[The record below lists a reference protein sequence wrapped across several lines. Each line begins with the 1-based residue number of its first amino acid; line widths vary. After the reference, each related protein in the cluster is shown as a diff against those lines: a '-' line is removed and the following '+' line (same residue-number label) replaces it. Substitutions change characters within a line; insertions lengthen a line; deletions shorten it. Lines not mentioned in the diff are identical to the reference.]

1 VTILKLIRL
10 VLILLLFIALF
21 IFLSKIFLSSFLLV
35 SYEEIDVYVTVEDI
49 AGFNVNSSALYFGAI
64 PPRGIGNRDIFLF
77 NDDCSKCSV
86 NLRGD
91 GEIANWLSISDNNFV
106 MFKGDNKTIN
116 VKVYIPSDA
125 EYDNYTAKLKIYFW
139 KTF

>member
-1 VTILKLIRL
+1 MKLNRL
-10 VLILLLFIALF
+10 IIILLLI
-21 IFLSKIFLSSFLLV
+21 IFAAVISSRFLLSSFFLKD
-35 SYEEIDVYVTVEDI
+35 YEELNVYVTVENI
-49 AGFNVNSSALYFGAI
+49 VGFNADTDALYFGTM
-64 PPRGIGNRDIFLF
+64 PPGGIGNRDIFLF
-77 NDDCSKCSV
+77 NDDCDKCRVS
-86 NLRGD
+86 LKGD